1 MKMEDS
7 NQTNSSVNGKIKS
20 VRELATTVQNLK
32 AEGHIVVHCHG
43 VFDLVHPGHIRHF
56 EAAKREGDVLVVTIT
71 PDRYVNKGPG
81 RPVFNERLRAESV
94 AALQAVDYIA
104 VNEWPTAVETIHKL
118 RPDVYVQ
125 GSEDAQREDDSTG
138 STCDEEEAILA
149 VGGRIHF
156 TDDITFSSTKLLN
169 AYFKV
174 LPSEAEQYLAQFRQH
189 HSANDIIERLKAVHT
204 MRVLV
209 VGDTII
215 DEYHFCQVL
224 GRSSKS
230 ASLNARFL
238 RAEAYAGGALA
249 VANHIA
255 GFCDHVHLV
264 TCVGQ
269 ADPRREFI
277 TSHLKPTISTKFF
290 TRSDGPTTV
299 KRRYTDF
306 FLYQKM
312 FEVTFIE
319 DRPLPADV
327 AAAMNNYLSAIAP
340 EYDLVVVA
348 DFGHGL
354 IGLESIGVLSSKA
367 KFLAVNA
374 QTNSANIGYNLITE
388 YPRADYVCV
397 DQEEIR
403 LAYHDRFGP
412 LDCLIQRAAEQLSA
426 STVTVTQ
433 GHHGSTTYCRGGD
446 LVQTPV
452 FSREVVDTIGAGDAY
467 LSVTAPCAAAG
478 YPPEVIGFIGNAVGA
493 LAIRIIGN
501 KESVEPQPLFR
512 YIETLLK

>member
-1 MKMEDS
+1 MND
-7 NQTNSSVNGKIKS
+7 KIKTLD
-20 VRELATTVQNLK
+20 ELAEIVADLK
-32 AEGHIVVHCHG
+32 SQGQVVVHCHG
-43 VFDLVHPGHIRHF
+43 AFDLLHPGHIRHF
-56 EAAKREGDVLVVTIT
+56 EAARQEGDVLIIT
-71 PDRYVNKGPG
+71 LIPDEYVNKGPG
-81 RPVFNERLRAESV
+81 RPVFNQRLRAESV
-94 AALQAVDYIA
+94 AALEVVDWVAI
-104 VNEWPTAVETIHKL
+104 NEWPTAVETIRKL
-118 RPDVYVQ
+118 QPDVYVR
-125 GSEDAQREDDSTG
+125 GNEYARREDDLTG
-138 STCDEEEAILA
+138 KIYDEEEAILA

-169 AYFKV
+169 AYFRV
-174 LPSEAEQYLAQFRQH
+174 LPPEAERYLAQFRQCY
-189 HSANDIIERLKAVHT
+189 SADDIIERLKAVRT

-224 GRSSKS
+224 GKSSKS
-230 ASLNARFL
+230 ATLNARFL
-238 RAEAYAGGALA
+238 HAEAYAGGALA

-264 TCVGQ
+264 SCVGQ
-269 ADPRREFI
+269 ADPRLEFI
-277 TSHLKPTISTKFF
+277 TTHLKPNISTKFF
-290 TRSDGPTTV
+290 TRPDGPTTV
-299 KRRYTDF
+299 KRRYANI
-306 FLYQKM
+306 FLYHKL

-319 DRPLPADV
+319 DRPLPSDIAV
-327 AAAMNNYLSAIAP
+327 AMNSYLAAIATQ
-340 EYDLVVVA
+340 YDLVVVA

-354 IGLESIGVLSSKA
+354 INSDTVDVLSSKA
-367 KFLAVNA
+367 RFLAVNA
-374 QTNSANIGYNLITE
+374 QTNSANTGYNLITK
-388 YPRADYVCV
+388 YPRADYVCI

-412 LDCLIQRAAEQLSA
+412 LDSLVQRVAEQLSA

-433 GHHGSTTYCRGGD
+433 GHYGSTTYRRGAD

-493 LAIRIIGN
+493 LAIRILGN
-501 KESVEPQPLFR
+501 KESVEPEPLFR